1 MISFEEALETV
12 LAHAPIPESR
22 QSSLEQA
29 LGAVLMETITSDI
42 PMPPFHRS
50 AVDGYALPGPGSIFP
65 LDREITASPGTPEP
79 LSPGH
84 AAPIMTGAPVPEGA
98 DRIVMIEFT
107 CLNRGNLQVRR
118 MPSRGENICFQGE
131 DVARGSVVLRPGTVL
146 SPAALGVAAMAGR
159 SSLLVARKPM
169 IALMTTGDEVISPDR
184 IPGPGEIRNANGV
197 LGCSLLSAAGF
208 GPVSVCH
215 SPDSPEALK
224 EAAAAALEGADVLLV
239 AGGVSM
245 GTRDFVP
252 SVMKELGFRFLFEG
266 VAQKPGKPLCFAVRN
281 GKTFFGLPGNPVS
294 VLVALEEVV
303 IPFLRKS
310 SGFTRFRKKRFT
322 GRMAH
327 DLRKKPGRTQ
337 FFRATAVAGEPGFLI
352 SVPETR
358 GSGDLMSAVA
368 ANCLVVLSEGSFGAS
383 RGEEAPFSF
392 LGSFAG
398 ETVFS

>member
-197 LGCSLLSAAGF
+197 LGCSLLSSAGF
-208 GPVSVCH
+208 GPASVCH

-224 EAAAAALEGADVLLV
+224 EAAAEALEGADVLLV

-266 VAQKPGKPLCFAVRN
+266 VAQKPGKSAGAPDAFPR
-281 GKTFFGLPGNPVS
+281 GKHLLSGRGCLPG
-294 VLVALEEVV
+294 
-303 IPFLRKS
+303 K
-310 SGFTRFRKKRFT
+310 
-322 GRMAH
+322 
-327 DLRKKPGRTQ
+327 
-337 FFRATAVAGEPGFLI
+337 
-352 SVPETR
+352 R
-358 GSGDLMSAVA
+358 GSLAGH
-368 ANCLVVLSEGSFGAS
+368 C
-383 RGEEAPFSF
+383 
-392 LGSFAG
+392 SFAG
-398 ETVFS
+398 RSGGGGHGREEQSAGGGKTHDSPDDHRR